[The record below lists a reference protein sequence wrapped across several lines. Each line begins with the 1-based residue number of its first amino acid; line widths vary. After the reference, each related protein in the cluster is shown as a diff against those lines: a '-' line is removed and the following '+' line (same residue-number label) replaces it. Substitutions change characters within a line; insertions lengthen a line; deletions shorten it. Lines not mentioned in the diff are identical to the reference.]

1 MAQGL
6 NSANQMDCYDE
17 LICSFEVEMSAVS

>member
-6 NSANQMDCYDE
+6 NSANQMDWDDE